1 MCAAVVSK
9 NSVSVKADTL
19 TYKKNAEGLYVCPY
33 CPATYER
40 QNSMH
45 YHLKKHAGMY
55 PHKCRHCDKAFLQ
68 KQTLDLH
75 MEAKHPDKLNV
86 VEMYACPC
94 EDCPYESR
102 TKANLQIHYMRI
114 HCTDTCKFTIRKDNL
129 TECKACCESF
139 KSATAYF
146 YHAVHCTPP
155 TKNSANY
162 ENYIRIVKDKETTKT
177 NPNPNPKP
185 KVKK

>member
-1 MCAAVVSK
+1 MSTAAAP
-9 NSVSVKADTL
+9 SVSF
-19 TYKKNAEGLYVCPY
+19 TYKKNVDGHYVCPH

-75 MEAKHPDKLNV
+75 MEAKHADKLQPV
-86 VEMYACPC
+86 KFHVCPHD
-94 EDCPYESR
+94 DCPYESR
-102 TKANLQIHYMRI
+102 TKANLVIHYMRI
-114 HCTDTCKFTIRKDNL
+114 HCADICKFTITKDKF
-129 TECKACCESF
+129 TVCSSCSESF

-146 YHAVHCTPP
+146 YHAAQCTPP
-155 TKNSANY
+155 AKTADNY
-162 ENYIRIVKDKETTKT
+162 MNYLKVIKGEESSKT
-177 NPNPNPKP
+177 EQ
-185 KVKK
+185 KK